1 MNSVQNGPSAS
12 VEARNEEFRW
22 TKNFVSARF
31 EVENAYKYAQTGY
44 NRLFQKFFAKIN
56 IKNMNNKRHHIYNL
70 IQFLLSNLYIML
82 K

>member
-1 MNSVQNGPSAS
+1 MDLPRPWRP
-12 VEARNEEFRW
+12 E
-22 TKNFVSARF
+22 TKNFAEKRISFRHES

-56 IKNMNNKRHHIYNL
+56 IKYMNNRRHHIYNL